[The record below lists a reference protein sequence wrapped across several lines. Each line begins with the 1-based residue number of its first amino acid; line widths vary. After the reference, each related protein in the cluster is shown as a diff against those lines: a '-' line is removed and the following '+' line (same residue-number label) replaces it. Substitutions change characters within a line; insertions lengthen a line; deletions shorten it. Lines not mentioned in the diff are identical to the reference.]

1 MASEGLFGPGH
12 SQRETDIFE
21 YEPVERNLRG
31 ARNIQLGIN
40 IICAFLFILLFELIY
55 GWQHFRPAASRKMFV
70 ENLARLALPDTVLM
84 HKDISK
90 LSPYAQWV
98 VKIARLHCSR
108 IVNPDSIY
116 SLSSISVTQN
126 PFLGCTKSND
136 LRDKLDSN
144 LSRDSIWYQEEYLR
158 LFVYDVDSLKKGL
171 EKRLER
177 QFDTI
182 ADSSRS
188 IAYIDSLSLGEPFI
202 SFHLQEIKDR
212 FQVNEETRQRRVS
225 PRRYEVPVIGI
236 QVQMEDLGIPIAVFL
251 LILTYWLFRS
261 LLNAYDSTLS
271 YLLYLDGLK
280 DLKKEDKEYKLRILI
295 NKYHFIDFDP
305 KNPNSFQLR
314 LGLIWLFLLPYLVV
328 MAHLLANLHEAT
340 LLDFRYHGS
349 DYFFNSSTLYAFNIL
364 MVPEFVVSLFLAVLG
379 WLMISRFISTYREIL
394 GRSDYNK
401 DKKEELIHKIKKHT
415 TQIFVWILVTPFTL
429 LGTFSALYFVGD
441 LYKKDYFLT
450 GMNLWIYFLII
461 IFFFV
466 TTLVLFTIEV
476 NTPKKWLA
484 PIRFSFLPLTFKTV
498 ANNLKKWL
506 VQLRYRP
513 VPFTLTFI
521 LGLICM
527 YFLLTHDL
535 KSDFKFFPFPQ
546 PWFPG
551 AVTLLWL
558 FAAILYLRWLRR
570 SE

>member
-1 MASEGLFGPGH
+1 
-12 SQRETDIFE
+12 
-21 YEPVERNLRG
+21 
-31 ARNIQLGIN
+31 
-40 IICAFLFILLFELIY
+40 
-55 GWQHFRPAASRKMFV
+55 
-70 ENLARLALPDTVLM
+70 
-84 HKDISK
+84 
-90 LSPYAQWV
+90 
-98 VKIARLHCSR
+98 
-108 IVNPDSIY
+108 
-116 SLSSISVTQN
+116 
-126 PFLGCTKSND
+126 
-136 LRDKLDSN
+136 
-144 LSRDSIWYQEEYLR
+144 
-158 LFVYDVDSLKKGL
+158 
-171 EKRLER
+171 
-177 QFDTI
+177 
-182 ADSSRS
+182 
-188 IAYIDSLSLGEPFI
+188 
-202 SFHLQEIKDR
+202 
-212 FQVNEETRQRRVS
+212 VNEETKGRRVS
-225 PRRYEVPVIGI
+225 PRKYEVPVIGV
-236 QVQMEDLGIPIAVFL
+236 QAQMEDLGIPIAVFL

-271 YLLYLDGLK
+271 YLLYLDGRK

-379 WLMISRFISTYREIL
+379 GLMISRFISTYREIL
-394 GRSDYNK
+394 GRSDYYE

-415 TQIFVWILVTPFTL
+415 TQIFMWILVTPFIL

-450 GMNLWIYFLII
+450 GISLWIYFLII
-461 IFFFV
+461 VFFFV
-466 TTLVLFTIEV
+466 TTLALFTIEV

-484 PIRFSFLPLTFKTV
+484 PIRFALVPLTFKTV

-506 VQLRYRP
+506 VQLRYKL

-521 LGLICM
+521 LGLIWT
-527 YFLLTHDL
+527 YFVLTLDL
-535 KSDFKFFPFPQ
+535 KSDFKFLPFPQ